1 VLPGEAEWLVPET
14 NEGAAKGFP
23 KWGNKCNFTLEQQK
37 AFVESPYKVC
47 WALSETPDAVL
58 FRHRAL
64 LAANPDGQF
73 LHPVHRVFRRS
84 T

>member
-14 NEGAAKGFP
+14 NEGAAEGFP

-47 WALSETPDAVL
+47 
-58 FRHRAL
+58 
-64 LAANPDGQF
+64 
-73 LHPVHRVFRRS
+73 
-84 T
+84 